1 MKSVGSRRIA
11 IGLAIMAG
19 GFGGCQVEGTAT
31 GVVNNSIG
39 TFRASNVEAVIG
51 PDGQCEA
58 DVNLDP
64 STLRPP
70 ATAVRP
76 GITECDLVRLQ
87 GRPQDVVVADLPD
100 GRRSVEMFYPGN
112 GGTTRG
118 YVFIANR
125 LVSTPPGTLK
135 E

>member
-1 MKSVGSRRIA
+1 MKNVGSRRIA
-11 IGLAIMAG
+11 IVPVVVAGGLA
-19 GFGGCQVEGTAT
+19 GCQAEGTAT
-31 GVVNNSIG
+31 GVVNNSTG
-39 TFRASNVEAVIG
+39 TFRGSNVEAVIG
-51 PDGQCEA
+51 PDGQCQA
-58 DVNLDP
+58 DVNVDP
-64 STLRPP
+64 SALRPT

-87 GRPQDVVVADLPD
+87 GRPQDVVIADLPD